1 MKIRH
6 VLFPLFASVLL
17 AACGQQSDSAAT
29 PAAAP
34 EAPAQTA
41 PAAPSAATA
50 PAATDA
56 AAPAADA
63 PAEAATPNTNPV
75 VAPQGPAPVAGTDYI
90 EIPNGQRFSSGDRIE
105 VAEVFAYWCGHCA
118 AFEPLVNAWKARLP
132 ADVNFVTVPVVFDP
146 NDNFPR
152 AFYAAEAMGTLAKT
166 HDATFKAIHI
176 DRKLRPN
183 ADAASIAA
191 FYAGLGVD
199 QARFTST
206 MQSFAV
212 NANLGRARQFVTRNG
227 VEATPTIIVNGK
239 YRVMASRSLEDL
251 TRITDHLVAMERAA
265 Q

>member
-6 VLFPLFASVLL
+6 ILFPLLASALL
-17 AACGQQSDSAAT
+17 AACGQQSE

-34 EAPAQTA
+34 APTPEAAQTA
-41 PAAPSAATA
+41 PAAPTSETA
-50 PAATDA
+50 PATDA
-56 AAPAADA
+56 AAPVADA
-63 PAEAATPNTNPV
+63 PAESAAPNTNPV
-75 VAPQGPAPVAGTDYI
+75 TAPQGPAPVLGTDYVEI
-90 EIPNGQRFSSGDRIE
+90 ENGQRFSSNDKIE

-166 HDATFKAIHI
+166 HDATFNAIHI
-176 DRKLRPN
+176 ERKLRPN

-191 FYAGLGVD
+191 FYGTLGVD

-227 VEATPTIIVNGK
+227 IEATPTIIVNGK

-251 TRITDHLVAMERAA
+251 TRVTDHLVAMERAA